1 MRDGDCKGCSADVRV
16 PRSQI
21 DRLLGSMA
29 GKGFGLVD
37 DYTYAGRLA
46 ACRACPALEYD
57 TTCMHCGC
65 LVEIRAKLGNKD
77 CPHPGGSRW
86 KVNKLNFRVG
96 AR

>member
-1 MRDGDCKGCSADVRV
+1 
-16 PRSQI
+16 
-21 DRLLGSMA
+21 MA